1 MSFSHNKNS
10 LVTRQAYD
18 EGPRQRPGRPTRIA
32 IGVFAA
38 AVVILSTVVGWSDST
53 TAVADTTPPKDAGAA
68 AAAVVRPFLAG
79 DAGLYRDRVV
89 YRRAAYAARTGRRTE
104 FDSELAKLDGYPL
117 RPYLLYFD
125 ARRRL
130 SRIGED
136 RASELRAELAGTPLE
151 ETFPARMAGHAGGAW
166 PVVDLRPSTT
176 NLPTT
181 SLADVTTR
189 APSIERATAARRL
202 PEFATLW
209 VVPQSQP
216 EECDPVFNS
225 WISAGGLDQE
235 MVWTRLLL
243 ALEANETRL
252 ARYLLRFFDRAN
264 ANAGR
269 LCYDVHLKPETVRS
283 LSRFADTESGRRAL
297 RHGLIRYA
305 KREPDK
311 ALELWGT
318 VERTYAFAEG
328 ERAAIRE
335 HLTVVAAGM
344 GLVPQDGPIGY
355 SAADRQQVA
364 QGLVL
369 NRRWAEATL
378 WITALPP
385 DVATETEWRYWL
397 GRALIDSGEEPSTG
411 RQHLRAIAGLPT
423 WYGLLAAGDL
433 GSPPGVP
440 EDPSRH
446 DPRAWHELLVFPAVR
461 RMVELL
467 AADDLVNAR
476 REWQYALPKLEPHQR
491 LDLVELT
498 AALGWVDQAIAGAW
512 DADLKEVTRIRYPT
526 PHLDAFRHGA
536 FSANLPMS
544 LLLAISR
551 RESAF
556 NPRARSPAGARG
568 LMQLMPA
575 TARGVADRI
584 RDRRPSTE
592 DLLRPDTSVR
602 LGAHH
607 LAGLMSR
614 YDGHRV
620 LAIAAYNAG
629 ESRIDRWLK
638 DASGMP
644 TAVWVERIPFRG
656 DACLRQERARRGH
669 HLRPTHRYPRTDA
682 RAQGARHSVIDI
694 GVNLASTDFDAD
706 RPDVLQRARSAGV
719 TTLIATGTSVESS
732 RASAALAAGYAGGS
746 HSCTPRQVC
755 IRITPGTSA
764 RTGPRRSRRLP
775 SRRMSWRSARPGWTS
790 IVTSRHATHNATCSD
805 ARSSWPSRRASRC
818 SCTIATRQA
827 RRARSSRTTSTSW
840 WIASFTASPATRPI

>member
-1 MSFSHNKNS
+1 M
-10 LVTRQAYD
+10 T
-18 EGPRQRPGRPTRIA
+18 QRPGLPPRIA

-38 AVVILSTVVGWSDST
+38 VVVVLSTVDGWSDSA
-53 TAVADTTPPKDAGAA
+53 TAVADTNPPKDVGAA

-79 DAGLYRDRVV
+79 DAGLYRDRLA
-89 YRRAAYAARTGRRTE
+89 YRRAAYAARTGRRAE
-104 FDSELAKLDGYPL
+104 FDTELAKLDGYPL

-151 ETFPARMAGHAGGAW
+151 ERFLREWLVTQAEHGRWATYAKHYEPSDDVVGRCHYARALYRTGNRSQA
-166 PVVDLRPSTT
+166 
-176 NLPTT
+176 
-181 SLADVTTR
+181 LARVRD
-189 APSIERATAARRL
+189 
-202 PEFATLW
+202 LW

-225 WISAGGLDQE
+225 WIGAGGLDQE
-235 MVWTRLLL
+235 TVWTRLLL

-252 ARYLLRFFDRAN
+252 ARYLLRFFDRTN

-283 LSRFADTESGRRAL
+283 LSRFADTPSGRRAL
-297 RHGLIRYA
+297 RHGLVRYA
-305 KREPDK
+305 KREPNR
-311 ALELWGT
+311 ALELWDT
-318 VERTYAFAEG
+318 VESTYAFDET
-328 ERAAIRE
+328 ERDAIRE
-335 HLTVVAAGM
+335 HLTVVVAGM
-344 GLVPQDGPIGY
+344 GLVPRDGPIGY
-355 SAADRQQVA
+355 NAADRQQVA
-364 QGLVL
+364 KGLVL

-378 WITALPP
+378 WITSLPP
-385 DVATETEWRYWL
+385 KVATEPEWRYWL

-411 RQHLRAIAGLPT
+411 QQHLRAIAGLPT
-423 WYGLLAAGDL
+423 WYGLLAAADL

-446 DPRAWHELLVFPAVR
+446 DPRAWHELLVVPAVR

-575 TARGVADRI
+575 TARSVADRI

-629 ESRIDRWLK
+629 ESRIDRWRR

-644 TAVWVERIPFRG
+644 TAVWVERIPFR
-656 DACLRQERARRGH
+656 ETRA
-669 HLRPTHRYPRTDA
+669 Y
-682 RAQGARHSVIDI
+682 VK
-694 GVNLASTDFDAD
+694 N
-706 RPDVLQRARSAGV
+706 VLVAATIYGQR
-719 TTLIATGTSVESS
+719 TGT
-732 RASAALAAGYAGGS
+732 
-746 HSCTPRQVC
+746 
-755 IRITPGTSA
+755 PGPML
-764 RTGPRRSRRLP
+764 GPKERVIP
-775 SRRMSWRSARPGWTS
+775 
-790 IVTSRHATHNATCSD
+790 
-805 ARSSWPSRRASRC
+805 
-818 SCTIATRQA
+818 
-827 RRARSSRTTSTSW
+827 
-840 WIASFTASPATRPI
+840 

>member
-1 MSFSHNKNS
+1 MPLSNNKHS
-10 LVTRQAYD
+10 PVTRQAYD
-18 EGPRQRPGRPTRIA
+18 ERPRQRPGLPTRIA
-32 IGVFAA
+32 IGAFAA
-38 AVVILSTVVGWSDST
+38 AVVILSAVVGWSDST

-79 DAGLYRDRVV
+79 DAGLYRDRLV
-89 YRRAAYAARTGRRTE
+89 YRRAAYAARTGRRAE

-151 ETFPARMAGHAGGAW
+151 ERFLREWLVTQAEQGRWSTYAKHYEPSDDVVGRCHYARALYRTGNRSQA
-166 PVVDLRPSTT
+166 
-176 NLPTT
+176 
-181 SLADVTTR
+181 LARVRD
-189 APSIERATAARRL
+189 
-202 PEFATLW
+202 LW

-225 WISAGGLDQE
+225 WIGAGGLDQE

-243 ALEANETRL
+243 ALEANETKL
-252 ARYLLRFFDRAN
+252 ARYLLRFFDRTN

-283 LSRFADTESGRRAL
+283 LSRFADTESARHAL

-318 VERTYAFAEG
+318 VERTYAFDEG

-355 SAADRQQVA
+355 SAADRRQVA

-385 DVATETEWRYWL
+385 EVATETEWRYWL

-423 WYGLLAAGDL
+423 WYGLLAAADL
-433 GSPPGVP
+433 GTPPGVP

-446 DPRAWHELLVFPAVR
+446 DPRAWHELLAVPAVR

-638 DASGMP
+638 GASGMP
-644 TAVWVERIPFRG
+644 TAVWVERIPF
-656 DACLRQERARRGH
+656 QETRAYVKNVLVAATIYGQRTGTPGPM
-669 HLRPTHRYPRTDA
+669 LRPKER
-682 RAQGARHSVIDI
+682 VI
-694 GVNLASTDFDAD
+694 
-706 RPDVLQRARSAGV
+706 P
-719 TTLIATGTSVESS
+719 
-732 RASAALAAGYAGGS
+732 
-746 HSCTPRQVC
+746 
-755 IRITPGTSA
+755 
-764 RTGPRRSRRLP
+764 
-775 SRRMSWRSARPGWTS
+775 
-790 IVTSRHATHNATCSD
+790 
-805 ARSSWPSRRASRC
+805 
-818 SCTIATRQA
+818 
-827 RRARSSRTTSTSW
+827 
-840 WIASFTASPATRPI
+840 